1 MANKSGGNPL
11 SARASAFP
19 SLMRDHR
26 DPARP
31 QRPSRIPLE
40 TARMASEIRWLAL
53 SDGLRFCLRLPRE
66 DPRFEEELKRVL
78 ERAEQS
84 KVLSVDDVELLE
96 AAAAGSTLDLRTL
109 ADSVVERARR
119 QLRVPS
125 ARSLR
130 RDPSRTHARPQTRPA
145 ARLLVVAAATAIALA
160 VSVVGARGDSWPDR
174 TPAVTPAR
182 SGHPPAPAQSLNRCP
197 IPAPLRDA
205 FVTAARR
212 TQLPLPLLVAV
223 ARSRVAFR
231 RRGPLERGRFGCPSA
246 DALNGSCD
254 GRRSTGSRCERPRRR
269 ALLAIADQQ
278 VWLDQS
284 RTRCLQRR
292 PDHCRRTRRSAR
304 RADASLRR
312 QGDPDLA
319 VGRSLPLGEG
329 VRPCGSD
336 PGSVRASHA
345 PPTGRMGATPPA
357 RPAFRPRTR
366 QCSRQQAFGGSA

>member
-11 SARASAFP
+11 SARAPVFL

-84 KVLSVDDVELLE
+84 GVLSVDDVELLE
-96 AAAAGSTLDLRTL
+96 AAAAGSTLDLWSL

-125 ARSLR
+125 ARLLR
-130 RDPSRTHARPQTRPA
+130 RDPSRTRARPQTRPA
-145 ARLLVVAAATAIALA
+145 ARLLVVAAAAGIALA

-174 TPAVTPAR
+174 TPALTPAR
-182 SGHPPAPAQSLNRCP
+182 SAHPPSLAQSPNRCP

-223 ARSRVAFR
+223 ARSESHFDDEARSSAGALGVLQLMPSTARAMGADPRDPVANVLAGAR
-231 RRGPLERGRFGCPSA
+231 YLRSLISRFGSTKL
-246 DALNGSCD
+246 ALAAYNAGPTTVATRGALD
-254 GRRSTGSRCERPRRR
+254 PPTRAYVAKVTRTWRS
-269 ALLAIADQQ
+269 
-278 VWLDQS
+278 
-284 RTRCLQRR
+284 
-292 PDHCRRTRRSAR
+292 
-304 RADASLRR
+304 
-312 QGDPDLA
+312 
-319 VGRSLPLGEG
+319 VGRC
-329 VRPCGSD
+329 R
-336 PGSVRASHA
+336 
-345 PPTGRMGATPPA
+345 
-357 RPAFRPRTR
+357 
-366 QCSRQQAFGGSA
+366 